1 MDIEK
6 KAKTEQLHLR
16 VDKELKDKV
25 QSICT
30 RNNSTLSRVITS
42 LLEQYVNDNDI
53 NSNEICVRIPVD
65 KVAHARMQLYALEH
79 GATLEDLMLYA
90 TLETIKETAPQFDDD
105 D

>member
-1 MDIEK
+1 MNAEK
-6 KAKTEQLHLR
+6 NLKTERLAVR
-16 VDKELKDKV
+16 IDKELKDKV
-25 QSICT
+25 QAICT
-30 RNNSTLSRVITS
+30 HNNSTLSRVITS

-53 NSNEICVRIPVD
+53 NNNEVMVKIPVD
-65 KVAHARMQLYALEH
+65 RVAHARINLYALEH